1 MDGETTRPSKH
12 PGPSTKLAPA
22 SGPAS
27 MHHAQV
33 HKPPLRESP
42 KLQAPPSPRY
52 RPRAY
57 ASSTRH
63 QRFKKDSARLRS
75 VIREPVLPRV
85 QSYSPSSMTKSSN
98 MGQTVGEKYSGIKF
112 LQTPGRT
119 LASGSPL
126 GSTPGPVPGR
136 TPSSGEKENFR

>member
-33 HKPPLRESP
+33 HKPPLQESP
-42 KLQAPPSPRY
+42 KLQAPPSPRHH
-52 RPRAY
+52 PRAS

-63 QRFKKDSARLRS
+63 QRFKKDSARLWLFPEFDDE
-75 VIREPVLPRV
+75 IE
-85 QSYSPSSMTKSSN
+85 QYGAN
-98 MGQTVGEKYSGIKF
+98 YWEKYSGIKF

-119 LASGSPL
+119 PASGSPL
-126 GSTPGPVPGR
+126 GSTPGPVPGTTPFLRGKEKLPIRR
-136 TPSSGEKENFR
+136 TIHISEYGKV